1 MKIVLSCTNH
11 LVRYLKEDLPRL
23 PTPAGGL
30 AGLQRLHSGPAELAF
45 QCHYLASAH
54 TLRQQRFLLAIEA
67 ETRYC
72 LILPLVL
79 RHSQA
84 DLAEQLQA
92 LYLTHAGYQLLEAQ
106 MLQSADLP
114 ALDQLYVAMQPQ
126 AGWVRNTDLSLQGT
140 ITQLELLL
148 RDALDNAGPAGLSD
162 EQVFV
167 LSLQFN
173 ETTVSRTVAGKKQ
186 RFVPALRFVADIML
200 RFGPLF
206 LQQQQSAN
214 VVDLAA
220 YKALKR

>member
-1 MKIVLSCTNH
+1 MNIVFSCTNH
-11 LVRYLKEDLPRL
+11 LVRYLKQDLPRL
-23 PTPAGGL
+23 PVPPGGL

-45 QCHYLASAH
+45 QCHVVVSQQS
-54 TLRQQRFLLAIEA
+54 LRQQRFLLAIEA

-79 RHSQA
+79 RHNQA
-84 DLAEQLQA
+84 DVTEQLQA

-106 MLQSADLP
+106 MLQAADLP
-114 ALDQLYVAMQPQ
+114 ALEQLYLAMQPLTH
-126 AGWVRNTDLSLQGT
+126 WVRNTDLSLQGT
-140 ITQLELLL
+140 LTQLELLL
-148 RDALDNAGPAGLSD
+148 RDALANAGPAGLSD

-186 RFVPALRFVADIML
+186 HFVPALRFVADTML

-206 LQQQQSAN
+206 LQQQQPAN
-214 VVDLAA
+214 VVDLSA
-220 YKALKR
+220 YKALRS